1 MKLTNSIIL
10 ALAVASF
17 VIGVHQ
23 TFTVGFE
30 LSYWIF
36 MITVSLIILNRV
48 IKPSK
53 EDKKEKKKPKKKKKG
68 DQPTGNRQMRR
79 AMKN

>member
-36 MITVSLIILNRV
+36 MITASLIILNRV
-48 IKPSK
+48 IRPSK
-53 EDKKEKKKPKKKKKG
+53 KKEDKKPKKKK

>member
-1 MKLTNSIIL
+1 MRLTNSIIL

-23 TFTVGFE
+23 TFTQGFE

-36 MITVSLIILNRV
+36 MITASLLIFNRI
-48 IKPSK
+48 IKPS
-53 EDKKEKKKPKKKKKG
+53 DPDKEKKKEAR
-68 DQPTGNRQMRR
+68 NCFLE
-79 AMKN
+79 